1 MTPDESISVERA
13 LRRIDQR
20 TAARAPY
27 DELVAALDA
36 CESLPG
42 ADAAMPRIV
51 SLRLTLLS
59 LYARSDEECAR
70 VLDSG
75 MATLAC
81 VPLWRRVYAIAAV
94 CVHRLALAERY
105 LPPLLAALADEQRAA
120 PDDTRIAQA
129 IGHVELVLRRTR
141 EGASGPD
148 RRA

>member
-1 MTPDESISVERA
+1 MTPDEMTPVEME

-75 MATLAC
+75 MATLER

-94 CVHRLALAERY
+94 CVHRLALAEQY
-105 LPPLLAALADEQRAA
+105 LPPLLAALEEEQRAA
-120 PDDTRIAQA
+120 PADTRTAQA
-129 IGHVELVLRRTR
+129 IEHVALVLRRTR
-141 EGASGPD
+141 EGANGP
-148 RRA
+148 